1 MSDKLYQQIECVEEH
16 NAPSTARLIVWAE
29 ARAPLGSIV
38 TFKET
43 GDTRWRVTTV
53 YGVPMPLA
61 VNRGWGLDLPKSQ
74 RTER

>member
-1 MSDKLYQQIECVEEH
+1 MSEKLYQQIECVDESA
-16 NAPSTARLIVWAE
+16 APSVARLIVWAE
-29 ARAPLGSIV
+29 AKAPLNSIV

-43 GDTRWRVTTV
+43 GETRWRVTSV
-53 YGVPMPLA
+53 YGVPMQLN